1 MLRGLAIALALTPAL
16 YLADEQG
23 PHATVEE
30 ALALR
35 VEGFFFAQQMQ
46 AARCD
51 ALLRKAGLPNTPSQG
66 DIHFSVLRRHGNPI
80 SAQKRIVARYWRRMY
95 GSRWGE
101 YEARRIA
108 DLAELISRQLATEPG
123 QCGPHADELMRR
135 LEADWPTMLRR
146 IQYVP
151 DEPRRTPD

>member
-1 MLRGLAIALALTPAL
+1 M
-16 YLADEQG
+16 
-23 PHATVEE
+23 
-30 ALALR
+30 ALR

-66 DIHFSVLRRHGNPI
+66 DIHFSVIRRHRKPI
-80 SAQKRIVARYWRRMY
+80 SAQKRIVARYWPRIY

-108 DLAELISRQLATEPG
+108 DLAESISGQLATEPG
-123 QCGPHADELMRR
+123 QCRPHADELMRR
-135 LEADWPTMLRR
+135 LEADWPALLRR

-151 DEPRRTPD
+151 TGPTE